1 MDDGD
6 ELDGTS
12 FAQSG
17 GKKRARKPTTKTAQ
31 NEKPAKKAK
40 LTILEKQCA
49 KPQNT
54 AAALAAKVELTM
66 VTCPLY

>member
-17 GKKRARKPTTKTAQ
+17 GKKRARKPTNKAAQ

-40 LTILEKQCA
+40 LTILEKQPMCKSA
-49 KPQNT
+49 KYRSGT
-54 AAALAAKVELTM
+54 GCKG
-66 VTCPLY
+66 